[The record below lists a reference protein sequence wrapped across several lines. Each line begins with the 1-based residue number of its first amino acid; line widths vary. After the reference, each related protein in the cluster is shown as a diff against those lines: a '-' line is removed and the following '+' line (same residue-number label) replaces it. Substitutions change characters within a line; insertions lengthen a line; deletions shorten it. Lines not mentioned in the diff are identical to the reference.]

1 MVMNTEIKTL
11 TQQAQEASDEC
22 RGTISE
28 LLLRIEA
35 GLPPDQLA
43 IVKGTLKALTKRL
56 SVKIEKESEKI
67 QRPPGGLLPA

>member
-1 MVMNTEIKTL
+1 MNTEIKTL
-11 TQQAQEASDEC
+11 AQQAQEASDEC

-43 IVKGTLKALTKRL
+43 MVKGALNTLTKRL
-56 SVKIEKESEKI
+56 SIKIEKGTEKI
-67 QRPPGGLLPA
+67 QPPPGGLLPA